1 MTSLYPSG
9 IPSSSR
15 SSGLRRTAPVATAAL
30 WALAAASA
38 VFWALRLSAPADALA
53 PPAATTRLAAEADP
67 AAVARLLGAVPAANA
82 ATVTPEAASR
92 FALSG
97 VVAYGTTQGAAL
109 ISIDGKPPRPWRVG
123 AQLGDG
129 FVLQSVGPRSATLGA
144 SVDAAPA
151 FTLQLPVREPIDLGR
166 PATTPSP
173 GMGTGT
179 SIGPGSM
186 PMPMPATLPP
196 VIAPPQ

>member
-1 MTSLYPSG
+1 MTSLHISG
-9 IPSSSR
+9 ISSSSR
-15 SSGLRRTAPVATAAL
+15 SSGLRRTAPVATATAAL

-38 VFWALRLSAPADALA
+38 VFWMLRLSAPADALA
-53 PPAATTRLAAEADP
+53 PPAATTRLAADADP
-67 AAVARLLGAVPAANA
+67 AAVARLLGAVPAVNA

-97 VVAYGTTQGAAL
+97 VVAYGTTRGAAL
-109 ISIDGKPPRPWRVG
+109 ISIDGKSPRPWRVG

-151 FTLQLPVREPIDLGR
+151 FTLRLPVREPIDLSR
-166 PATTPSP
+166 PSSSSSPS
-173 GMGTGT
+173 MGTGM
-179 SIGPGSM
+179 SIGPGS
-186 PMPMPATLPP
+186 MPMPATLPP

>member
-9 IPSSSR
+9 ISSPSR
-15 SSGLRRTAPVATAAL
+15 SPGLRRTAPVATAAL
-30 WALAAASA
+30 WTLAAASA
-38 VFWALRLSAPADALA
+38 VFWMLRLSAPADALA
-53 PPAATTRLAAEADP
+53 PPAAATRLASDADP

-97 VVAYGTTQGAAL
+97 VVAYGTTRGAAL

-129 FVLQSVGPRSATLGA
+129 FVLQSVGLRSATVGA

-151 FTLQLPVREPIDLGR
+151 FTLQLPVREPIDLSR
-166 PATTPSP
+166 PAATPLP
-173 GMGTGT
+173 GMGTGL
-179 SIGPGSM
+179 SIGPGS
-186 PMPMPATLPP
+186 MPMPATLPP

>member
-1 MTSLYPSG
+1 M
-9 IPSSSR
+9 
-15 SSGLRRTAPVATAAL
+15 
-30 WALAAASA
+30 
-38 VFWALRLSAPADALA
+38 LRLSAPADALA
-53 PPAATTRLAAEADP
+53 PPAATTRLAADADP
-67 AAVARLLGAVPAANA
+67 TAVARLLGAVPAVNA

-97 VVAYGTTQGAAL
+97 VVAYGTTRGAAL

-151 FTLQLPVREPIDLGR
+151 FTLQLPVREPIDLSR
-166 PATTPSP
+166 PAVTPSP
-173 GMGTGT
+173 GMGAGM

-186 PMPMPATLPP
+186 PMSIPATLPP